1 MNKVIL
7 DEVFADDI
15 LELEDRVN
23 GYIEEQKDYRVLNI
37 NITKHIGHMN
47 NEFLGAQIVMIEES
61 DFYVQLDET
70 FAEYNQAMKG
80 LK

>member
-23 GYIEEQKDYRVLNI
+23 RYIEEQEGYRVLNI
-37 NITKHIGHMN
+37 NITKHVGYRK

-70 FAEYNQAMKG
+70 FDKYDQAMEE

>member
-23 GYIEEQKDYRVLNI
+23 RYIEEQKGYKVLNI

-47 NEFLGAQIVMIEES
+47 NEFLGAQIVMVKES
-61 DFYVQLDET
+61 DFYIQLDET
-70 FAEYNQAMKG
+70 FKEYDQAMRE